1 MAATTVTNNAD
12 ASALLSATAASA
24 GITGLDSLNDLGRLA
39 TIVANII
46 NGGGTLPT
54 ITATTGAITT
64 VNATTVSATTA
75 TATTLRGST
84 SVGIGAAAGGASSG
98 IRIVKAVT
106 AIADNTFTDVFT
118 VTVPNA
124 AHAGTI
130 KVTFQGVKGAGD
142 AEGAAGSV
150 SSTDYNISIQR
161 TAGATTT
168 AATSAALGTIA
179 TTIAAGNA
187 VLTTAQCSAMTGAV
201 GATQTFTV
209 QVKIAR
215 AAGASTNHTCF
226 AVAELLNSFGTGITI
241 A

>member
-54 ITATTGAITT
+54 VTATTGAITT
-64 VNATTVSATTA
+64 VNATTA
-75 TATTLRGST
+75 TAATLRGST

>member
-64 VNATTVSATTA
+64 VNATTA
-75 TATTLRGST
+75 TAATLRGST